1 MNDKKKVMILAAL
14 GVILLGAGGYSLLG
28 GGSAPA
34 PAPTAKHTPK
44 EGEATA
50 TADIKTSGPGEG
62 AATGTPTPDATKP
75 ATTTESGNA
84 AIGPDGTKSATA
96 PVPDGTKPGPD
107 GKPQTGTPGANPSEG
122 SVSLLVDPALVAAA
136 KLPVRDPFNG
146 TRWDLDSIARAKQ
159 EKQVPT
165 PNTVPNTVRRPKSMG
180 SKPFSMPPM
189 GVDPGQLQGT
199 LPNVGQGGQVGMPSI
214 DDVPYTVTG
223 VVRGSHPAVV
233 VKDASGNQRI
243 VQVGHKLD
251 ADTEVLGVAR
261 GKMIV
266 RHRGKVK
273 TISIEDAGAAP
284 NKGGTK
290 PPQNQ

>member
-34 PAPTAKHTPK
+34 PAPTVKHTPK
-44 EGEATA
+44 EGDPTT
-50 TADIKTSGPGEG
+50 TADIKTSDPGEG
-62 AATGTPTPDATKP
+62 ATSGAATEGTKPDATKSP
-75 ATTTESGNA
+75 AGEAGTATV
-84 AIGPDGTKSATA
+84 GPDGKPLAA
-96 PVPDGTKPGPD
+96 VPDGTKPGGPVTKGAPD
-107 GKPQTGTPGANPSEG
+107 GTAPVEASTSP
-122 SVSLLVDPALVAAA
+122 LVDPALVAAA

-146 TRWDLDSIARAKQ
+146 ARWDLDAIARAKQ
-159 EKQVPT
+159 EKPVSA
-165 PNTVPNTVRRPKSMG
+165 PNPAPNTVRRPKLMG
-180 SKPFSMPPM
+180 NKPISFPPM

-233 VKDASGNQRI
+233 VKDGSGNQRI

-284 NKGGTK
+284 NKGGAK